1 MVANRLDPATVLL
14 PNTSRSVK
22 IAMPLSKFAY
32 LIKPLSQRHQLLSR
46 LCPVSMLNTPVH
58 QLQSIFWADYSC
70 VSMIQY
76 IGVNHGCPDAG
87 VSQQYLNCAYIIAS
101 LWWTGGLT
109 WPKASV
115 AVPLRM
121 PKSISTCWLA
131 QSGGEYC
138 FSYCLLDHTFV

>member
-46 LCPVSMLNTPVH
+46 LCSVSMLSTPVH

-76 IGVNHGCPDAG
+76 MGVNHGYPDVG
-87 VSQQYLNCAYIIAS
+87 VSQQ
-101 LWWTGGLT
+101 
-109 WPKASV
+109 
-115 AVPLRM
+115 
-121 PKSISTCWLA
+121 
-131 QSGGEYC
+131 
-138 FSYCLLDHTFV
+138 F